1 MMYGLSQIL
10 AATGIGLRSIPQR
23 LGNSLVI
30 VIGIAAVAAVLT
42 SVLAMSDGFSRTI
55 RGGARSDRIV
65 VLTRNANEESA
76 SSFSREQVAALQN
89 VPGLRRDSS
98 DLPIVSAE
106 VVLVAPVVRKAS
118 NTDAYIT
125 LRGVGPQ
132 AMQVRP
138 EVRMYSGRMF
148 EPGLHELIVGR
159 AAQQQFSGL
168 EAGGHVRLHD
178 GDWLITGVFE
188 AGDNVRESELLADS
202 QTVLSSYKLDAFNSV
217 TALLDGER
225 ALDTVHRAVAADPTL
240 EVKVLTEPDYLD
252 AVSGDTHRLLEAVA
266 LVIGTMMAVGALFGA
281 LNTMYSSVAARSRE
295 IATLRAI
302 GFAPGVVLASVLIE
316 ALLLALVGACVGVAI
331 AYLAFDGNAISTL
344 GGSRWDSQL
353 VYSLTITP
361 SLMAIAAAI
370 ACAIGGIGGLLPAW
384 RAIRQP
390 IAQSL
395 QTA

>member
-1 MMYGLSQIL
+1 MMNGLSQIL
-10 AATGIGLRSIPQR
+10 AAAGIGLRSIPQR

-55 RGGARSDRIV
+55 QGGARSDRIL
-65 VLTRNANEESA
+65 VLTRNATEEGT
-76 SSFSREQVAALQN
+76 SSLSREQAAAIQAL
-89 VPGLRRDSS
+89 PGLRRNSS
-98 DLPIVSAE
+98 DLPLASAE
-106 VVLVAPVVRKAS
+106 TVLVAPVVRKGS

-125 LRGVGPQ
+125 LRGVGTQ

-138 EVRMYSGRMF
+138 EVRLSSGRMF

-159 AAQQQFSGL
+159 AAQKQFAGL
-168 EAGGHVRLHD
+168 DVGAQVRLHD
-178 GDWLITGVFE
+178 GDWLITGIFE

-202 QTVLSSYKLDAFNSV
+202 QTVLSSYQLDAFNSV
-217 TALLDGER
+217 TALLSSER
-225 ALDTVHRAVAADPTL
+225 ALDTVRHAIAANPTL
-240 EVKVLTEPDYLD
+240 DIKVFTEPEYL
-252 AVSGDTHRLLEAVA
+252 AVVSGETQRLLQAIA
-266 LVIGTMMAVGALFGA
+266 FVIGTMMAVGALFGA

-316 ALLLALVGACVGVAI
+316 ALLLALMGACVGVAV
-331 AYLAFDGNAISTL
+331 AYVAFDGNAISTL

-353 VYSLTITP
+353 VYSLTVTP

-384 RAIRQP
+384 RAIRRP

-395 QTA
+395 QTV

>member
-1 MMYGLSQIL
+1 MMNSLSQIL

-55 RGGARSDRIV
+55 QGGARSDRIL
-65 VLTRNANEESA
+65 VLTRNATEESA
-76 SSFSREQVAALQN
+76 SSLSREQVAALQN

-98 DLPIVSAE
+98 GLPIVSAD
-106 VVLVAPVVRKAS
+106 VVLVAPVIRKAS

-138 EVRMYSGRMF
+138 EVRIYAGRMF

-159 AAQQQFSGL
+159 AAQKQFSGL
-168 EAGGHVRLHD
+168 EVGGHVRLHD
-178 GDWLITGVFE
+178 GDWLITGAFE

-225 ALDTVHRAVAADPTL
+225 GLDTVHRAVAADPTL

-252 AVSGDTHRLLEAVA
+252 VVSGDTHRLLEAVVF
-266 LVIGTMMAVGALFGA
+266 VIGTMMAVGALFGA

-302 GFAPGVVLASVLIE
+302 GFAPGIVLASVLIE
-316 ALLLALVGACVGVAI
+316 ALLLALLGACVGVAI
-331 AYLAFDGNAISTL
+331 AYLEFDGNAISTL

-370 ACAIGGIGGLLPAW
+370 ACTIGSIGGLLPAW
-384 RAIRQP
+384 RAIKQP
-390 IAQSL
+390 IAQAL
-395 QTA
+395 QTV